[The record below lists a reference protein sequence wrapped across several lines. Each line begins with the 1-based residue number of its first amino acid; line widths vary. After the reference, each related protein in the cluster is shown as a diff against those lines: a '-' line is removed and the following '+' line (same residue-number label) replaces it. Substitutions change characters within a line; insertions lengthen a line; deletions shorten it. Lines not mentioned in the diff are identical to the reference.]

1 MYDYNK
7 ADIIKTPIE
16 LFSNNTLLEFIIDCN
31 IKTGELKEHI
41 QIAEYKELEFTIIQ
55 KKYLNVK
62 GSFHKYWNTENTN
75 FNDYSINDFYLT
87 LNELNQK
94 FDINPF
100 NALIHNIEF
109 GVNVILPFRT
119 QTFLNSIIA
128 FKGKEYK
135 KETFNG
141 RGYLLRFEFG
151 QYELKIYDKGFQYQL
166 KENILRFEIKVRKME
181 YLKSKK
187 IYVTSYA
194 DLLRIENIK
203 KLKSLLLKTFKELL
217 IYDDTIELNKVKK
230 SIEREILLNGKNPKY
245 WHQLRLQNKNTYKKK
260 RTRFREIVLKYG
272 SSKNSVEVYNLI
284 ESKLNRITSLNE
296 STRDKINYLINNK
309 SFKSVPI
316 LTALNSKCTHFNS
329 STIGLNRYHFIKLRF
344 FGRIYKID
352 Y

>member
-135 KETFNG
+135 KARRKFYTEAGVMFDARAIAN
-141 RGYLLRFEFG
+141 EFG
-151 QYELKIYDKGFQYQL
+151 TANMSAKPY
-166 KENILRFEIKVRKME
+166 LRVSLESQAQAVAAKLGMIIKQKMDA
-181 YLKSKK
+181 YK
-187 IYVTSYA
+187 A
-194 DLLRIENIK
+194 K
-203 KLKSLLLKTFKELL
+203 KLT
-217 IYDDTIELNKVKK
+217 T
-230 SIEREILLNGKNPKY
+230 
-245 WHQLRLQNKNTYKKK
+245 
-260 RTRFREIVLKYG
+260 
-272 SSKNSVEVYNLI
+272 
-284 ESKLNRITSLNE
+284 
-296 STRDKINYLINNK
+296 
-309 SFKSVPI
+309 
-316 LTALNSKCTHFNS
+316 
-329 STIGLNRYHFIKLRF
+329 
-344 FGRIYKID
+344 
-352 Y
+352 